1 MFFETLQS
9 HWGFISSTPRK
20 DYFSPSVICASL
32 NTKIFVKANSERK
45 KYEFVFDKVVF
56 LINKGNGKNE
66 KVRTKL
72 HVSRKNFKLYT
83 EKTL

>member
-1 MFFETLQS
+1 M
-9 HWGFISSTPRK
+9 K
-20 DYFSPSVICASL
+20 AS
-32 NTKIFVKANSERK
+32 SERK

-56 LINKGNGKNE
+56 LFNKGNGKNE

-83 EKTL
+83 EKTLWDYFQAGILHEHSQIFLKTKF